1 VASEPADRAA
11 QQAEWTIDQ
20 LAARAGLTVRNV
32 RAYTTRGLLPAPRL
46 RGRTGYYGPE
56 HLARLSVLTEMLD
69 EGYTLAA
76 VERVLASV
84 PAGVTESGLALH
96 RALLTPFLP
105 EEPEEVDL
113 ATLQARTGSNL
124 DPALL
129 TELRELGV
137 LEPVGDGRFR
147 APSPTLLRA
156 GLQVV
161 ALGVPV
167 DQVVRAQREVAT
179 HAQAV
184 AQIYVQL
191 FVDSIWQR
199 LAGPAGPAGGGP
211 AAGGTDT
218 AGAGALEIGPQ
229 EWAQIREAVELVQP
243 VASQALLASFRLA
256 LAGAVAEALGQLGE
270 DASLADPT
278 DSGGHRPTPSPPA
291 RPPRPPGRTAG

>member
-1 VASEPADRAA
+1 MA
-11 QQAEWTIDQ
+11 QTDEWTIDQ

-32 RAYTTRGLLPAPRL
+32 RAYTTRGLLAAPRL

-56 HLARLSVLTEMLD
+56 HLARLSVITEMLD

-76 VERVLASV
+76 VERVLASA

-105 EEPEEVDL
+105 EEPEEVEL
-113 ATLQARTGSNL
+113 ATLQARTGSDL
-124 DPALL
+124 DPVLL
-129 TELRELGV
+129 AELRELGV
-137 LEPVGDGRFR
+137 LEPLGDGRFR
-147 APSPTLLRA
+147 VPSPTLLRA

-167 DQVVRAQREVAT
+167 DQVVHAQREVAS

-184 AQIYVQL
+184 AEIYVQL

-199 LAGPAGPAGGGP
+199 LAGPKDGESGAG
-211 AAGGTDT
+211 DT
-218 AGAGALEIGPQ
+218 ADADTADAGALEIGPQ
-229 EWAQIREAVELVQP
+229 EWKQIREAVELVQP

-256 LAGAVAEALGQLGE
+256 LAGAVADALGQLGE
-270 DASLADPT
+270 DASLADPA
-278 DSGGHRPTPSPPA
+278 DSGGRRPTP
-291 RPPRPPGRTAG
+291 